1 MELKATSSLMHGV
14 LTPVQSAM
22 VRAILYLL
30 LYSDDSKM
38 RSFAD
43 INRFF
48 HSIIVDDQMSRCS
61 SLGIWWLF
69 SRQSALNASV
79 DLGH

>member
-30 LYSDDSKM
+30 LYSENSKM

-61 SLGIWWLF
+61 SPGPKP
-69 SRQSALNASV
+69 
-79 DLGH
+79 